1 MRPMRT
7 AAAALIGAT
16 VLTGLTAPL
25 ASARDSAAS
34 VSPSQAAPGQTVT
47 VTVSCEKSDKP
58 DAKTITAH
66 SAAFDGGPA
75 TLTLGSDGK
84 HSGSARLASQHTGDN
99 KVDGTCPDGGAFS
112 TAVKVATVAAGGA
125 DRGPGDRGPADK
137 GLGDKGLGD
146 KGPADKGLGDK
157 GFGDKGLGDKG
168 LADKGLGEWGKAAG
182 EWAGSLGQ
190 SGAGSQQV
198 APHGAVE
205 TGFGGSVAAD
215 PGELAA
221 GLALVAG
228 GVGGFWLLR
237 RRGA

>member
-25 ASARDSAAS
+25 ASGRDGAAT
-34 VSPSQAAPGQTVT
+34 VNPSQAAPGQTVT

-66 SAAFDGGPA
+66 SAAFEGGPA

-112 TAVKVATVAAGGA
+112 TTVKVATAAAGGVGKGLGA
-125 DRGPGDRGPADK
+125 DKGPGADK
-137 GLGDKGLGD
+137 GLGD
-146 KGPADKGLGDK
+146 
-157 GFGDKGLGDKG
+157 
-168 LADKGLGEWGKAAG
+168 WGKAAG

-205 TGFGGSVAAD
+205 TGLGGSVAAN
-215 PGELAA
+215 PAELAA

>member
-1 MRPMRT
+1 MRPTRT

-25 ASARDSAAS
+25 ALARDGAAS
-34 VSPSQAAPGQTVT
+34 VSPTQAAPGQTVT

-66 SAAFDGGPA
+66 SAAFEGGPA
-75 TLTLGSDGK
+75 TLTLGADGK
-84 HSGSARLASQHTGDN
+84 HSGSARLASQHTGDS

-112 TAVKVATVAAGGA
+112 TTVKVSTVTAT
-125 DRGPGDRGPADK
+125 GPEK
-137 GLGDKGLGD
+137 GLGD
-146 KGPADKGLGDK
+146 
-157 GFGDKGLGDKG
+157 
-168 LADKGLGEWGKAAG
+168 WGKAAG

-198 APHGAVE
+198 APHGAVK
-205 TGFGGSVAAD
+205 TGLGGSVAAD
-215 PGELAA
+215 PAELAG

-237 RRGA
+237 RRSA

>member
-16 VLTGLTAPL
+16 ALAGLTAPL
-25 ASARDSAAS
+25 ASARDGSAS

-58 DAKTITAH
+58 DAKTITAR
-66 SAAFDGGPA
+66 SAAFEGGPA
-75 TLTLGSDGK
+75 TLTLGPDGK
-84 HSGSARLASQHTGDN
+84 HSGSARLAGQHAGDSR
-99 KVDGTCPDGGAFS
+99 VDGTCPDGGAFA
-112 TAVKVATVAAGGA
+112 TTVKVATVTSTTP
-125 DRGPGDRGPADK
+125 DRS
-137 GLGDKGLGD
+137 
-146 KGPADKGLGDK
+146 
-157 GFGDKGLGDKG
+157 
-168 LADKGLGEWGKAAG
+168 LGEWGEAAG

-190 SGAGSQQV
+190 SGADSRQV
-198 APHGAVE
+198 APHGSVQ
-205 TGFGGSVAAD
+205 TGLGGSVTANPA
-215 PGELAA
+215 ELAG

>member
-25 ASARDSAAS
+25 ALAKDGAAT

-58 DAKTITAH
+58 TAKTITA
-66 SAAFDGGPA
+66 SSPAFEGGPA
-75 TLTLGSDGK
+75 TLTLGSDGR
-84 HSGSARLASQHTGDN
+84 HTGSARLAGKSAGDS

-112 TAVKVATVAAGGA
+112 TSVTVTTVAASSGSSS
-125 DRGPGDRGPADK
+125 PA
-137 GLGDKGLGD
+137 GS
-146 KGPADKGLGDK
+146 
-157 GFGDKGLGDKG
+157 
-168 LADKGLGEWGKAAG
+168 LGEWGKAAG

-198 APHGAVE
+198 APHGAVQ
-205 TGFGGSVAAD
+205 TGLGGSVAAD
-215 PGELAA
+215 PAELVGGA
-221 GLALVAG
+221 ALVVG

-237 RRGA
+237 RRAGAGSA

>member
-25 ASARDSAAS
+25 ASAREGAAS
-34 VSPSQAAPGQTVT
+34 VSPTRAAPGQTVR

-58 DAKTITAH
+58 DAKTIAAH
-66 SAAFDGGPA
+66 SAAFEGGPA
-75 TLTLGSDGK
+75 TLTLGADGK
-84 HSGSARLASQHTGDN
+84 HTGSARLASQHSGDS

-112 TAVKVATVAAGGA
+112 TTVTVTTVTAAGP
-125 DRGPGDRGPADK
+125 DN
-137 GLGDKGLGD
+137 GLGD
-146 KGPADKGLGDK
+146 
-157 GFGDKGLGDKG
+157 
-168 LADKGLGEWGKAAG
+168 WGKAAG

-198 APHGAVE
+198 APHGAVT
-205 TGFGGSVAAD
+205 TGLGGSVAGNPA
-215 PGELAA
+215 ELVS

-228 GVGGFWLLR
+228 GIGGCWLLR
-237 RRGA
+237 RRAA

>member
-1 MRPMRT
+1 MRPTRT
-7 AAAALIGAT
+7 AAAALIGAA

-25 ASARDSAAS
+25 ASARDGAAS

-66 SAAFDGGPA
+66 SAAFEGGPA

-84 HSGSARLASQHTGDN
+84 HTGSARLAGAHAGDS

-112 TAVKVATVAAGGA
+112 TSVTVAVSN
-125 DRGPGDRGPADK
+125 PSSPDK
-137 GLGDKGLGD
+137 GLGD
-146 KGPADKGLGDK
+146 
-157 GFGDKGLGDKG
+157 
-168 LADKGLGEWGKAAG
+168 WGKAAG

-198 APHGAVE
+198 APHGAVQ
-205 TGFGGSVAAD
+205 TGLGGSVDAD
-215 PGELAA
+215 PAELAG

-228 GVGGFWLLR
+228 GIGGFWLLR

>member
-1 MRPMRT
+1 MRPTRT

-25 ASARDSAAS
+25 ASARDGAAS

-58 DAKTITAH
+58 DAKTVTAH
-66 SAAFDGGPA
+66 SAAFEGGPA
-75 TLTLGSDGK
+75 TLTLGADGK
-84 HSGSARLASQHTGDN
+84 HSGSARLASQHQGES

-112 TAVKVATVAAGGA
+112 TTVTVTTVAAT
-125 DRGPGDRGPADK
+125 GPDK
-137 GLGDKGLGD
+137 GLGD
-146 KGPADKGLGDK
+146 
-157 GFGDKGLGDKG
+157 
-168 LADKGLGEWGKAAG
+168 WGKAAG

-198 APHGAVE
+198 APHGAVQ
-205 TGFGGSVAAD
+205 TGLGGSVAGD
-215 PGELAA
+215 PAELAG

-228 GVGGFWLLR
+228 AVGGFWLLR
-237 RRGA
+237 RRAA

>member
-25 ASARDSAAS
+25 ASARNGAAS

-66 SAAFDGGPA
+66 SAAFEGGPA
-75 TLTLGSDGK
+75 TLTLGADGK
-84 HSGSARLASQHTGDN
+84 HTGSARLASQHGGDS

-112 TAVKVATVAAGGA
+112 TTVTVGTVAAGGS
-125 DRGPGDRGPADK
+125 DK
-137 GLGDKGLGD
+137 GLGD
-146 KGPADKGLGDK
+146 
-157 GFGDKGLGDKG
+157 
-168 LADKGLGEWGKAAG
+168 WGKAAG

-198 APHGAVE
+198 GPHGAVE
-205 TGFGGSVAAD
+205 TGLGGSVAAD
-215 PGELAA
+215 PAELAG
-221 GLALVAG
+221 GLALMAG

>member
-16 VLTGLTAPL
+16 ALTGLTAPL
-25 ASARDSAAS
+25 ASARDGSAS

-58 DAKTITAH
+58 EAKTITAH
-66 SAAFDGGPA
+66 SAAFEGGPA

-84 HSGSARLASQHTGDN
+84 HTGSARLASQHSGDS

-112 TAVKVATVAAGGA
+112 TSVTVTTITATTP
-125 DRGPGDRGPADK
+125 DKGPDKGLDK
-137 GLGDKGLGD
+137 GLGD
-146 KGPADKGLGDK
+146 
-157 GFGDKGLGDKG
+157 
-168 LADKGLGEWGKAAG
+168 WGQAAG

-198 APHGAVE
+198 APHGAVK
-205 TGFGGSVAAD
+205 TGLGGSVVAD
-215 PGELAA
+215 PAELAG

>member
-25 ASARDSAAS
+25 ASARDGSAS
-34 VSPSQAAPGQTVT
+34 VSPPQAAPGQTVKL
-47 VTVSCEKSDKP
+47 TVSCEKSDKP

-66 SAAFDGGPA
+66 SAAFEGGPA

-84 HSGSARLASQHTGDN
+84 HSGSARLAGQHSGDN
-99 KVDGTCPDGGAFS
+99 RIDGTCPDGGAFS
-112 TAVKVATVAAGGA
+112 TNVAVAGVPVAGS
-125 DRGPGDRGPADK
+125 DRGSDKGSEKGPEKGPEKGAEKGPEKGPEK
-137 GLGDKGLGD
+137 GLGD
-146 KGPADKGLGDK
+146 
-157 GFGDKGLGDKG
+157 
-168 LADKGLGEWGKAAG
+168 WGKAAG

-190 SGAGSQQV
+190 SGAGGQQV
-198 APHGAVE
+198 APHGAVN
-205 TGFGGSVAAD
+205 TGLGGSVAAD
-215 PGELAA
+215 PAELAG

>member
-1 MRPMRT
+1 MRPTRT

-25 ASARDSAAS
+25 AAARDGAAS

-66 SAAFDGGPA
+66 SAAFEGGPA
-75 TLTLGSDGK
+75 TLTLGSDGR
-84 HSGSARLASQHTGDN
+84 HTGSARLAAERNGDS

-112 TAVKVATVAAGGA
+112 TTVKVTTVTATA
-125 DRGPGDRGPADK
+125 PDK
-137 GLGDKGLGD
+137 GLGD
-146 KGPADKGLGDK
+146 
-157 GFGDKGLGDKG
+157 
-168 LADKGLGEWGKAAG
+168 WGKAAG

-198 APHGAVE
+198 APHGAVK
-205 TGFGGSVAAD
+205 TGLGGSVASD
-215 PGELAA
+215 PAELAG

-228 GVGGFWLLR
+228 GIGGFWLLR
-237 RRGA
+237 RRSA

>member
-16 VLTGLTAPL
+16 ALTGLTAPL
-25 ASARDSAAS
+25 ASARDGAAS
-34 VSPSQAAPGQTVT
+34 VSPSKAAPGQTVT

-58 DAKTITAH
+58 DAKSITAH
-66 SAAFDGGPA
+66 SAAFEGGPA
-75 TLTLGSDGK
+75 TLTLGPDGK
-84 HSGSARLASQHTGDN
+84 HSGSARLAGQHAGDS

-112 TAVKVATVAAGGA
+112 TSVTVTTVAATNP
-125 DRGPGDRGPADK
+125 DRGPDKGPDK
-137 GLGDKGLGD
+137 GLGD
-146 KGPADKGLGDK
+146 
-157 GFGDKGLGDKG
+157 
-168 LADKGLGEWGKAAG
+168 WGQAAG

-190 SGAGSQQV
+190 SGAGGQQGG
-198 APHGAVE
+198 PHGSVQ
-205 TGFGGSVAAD
+205 TGLGGSVATNPA
-215 PGELAA
+215 ELAG

>member
-1 MRPMRT
+1 MRPTRT

-25 ASARDSAAS
+25 AIARDGAAS

-66 SAAFDGGPA
+66 SAAFEGGPA
-75 TLTLGSDGK
+75 TLTLGQDGR
-84 HSGSARLASQHTGDN
+84 HSGSARLAAQHSGDS
-99 KVDGTCPDGGAFS
+99 KVEGTCPDGGAFS
-112 TAVKVATVAAGGA
+112 TSVTVTTVT
-125 DRGPGDRGPADK
+125 GPDKGTGKEPDK
-137 GLGDKGLGD
+137 GLGD
-146 KGPADKGLGDK
+146 
-157 GFGDKGLGDKG
+157 
-168 LADKGLGEWGKAAG
+168 WGQAAG

-190 SGAGSQQV
+190 SGAGNQQV
-198 APHGAVE
+198 APHGSVH
-205 TGFGGSVAAD
+205 TGLGGSVAGD
-215 PGELAA
+215 PAELAG
-221 GLALVAG
+221 GLALAAG

>member
-16 VLTGLTAPL
+16 ALTGLTAPL
-25 ASARDSAAS
+25 ASARDGAAS

-47 VTVSCEKSDKP
+47 VTVACEKSDKP
-58 DAKTITAH
+58 DAKTITAR
-66 SAAFDGGPA
+66 SAAFEGGPA
-75 TLTLGSDGK
+75 TLTLGPDGK
-84 HSGSARLASQHTGDN
+84 HSGSARLVGEHAGDS
-99 KVDGTCPDGGAFS
+99 KVDGTCPDGGAFATTVTVT
-112 TAVKVATVAAGGA
+112 TAAATTP
-125 DRGPGDRGPADK
+125 DKSADK
-137 GLGDKGLGD
+137 NPDKNPQKNPD
-146 KGPADKGLGDK
+146 KS
-157 GFGDKGLGDKG
+157 
-168 LADKGLGEWGKAAG
+168 LGEWGEAAG

-198 APHGAVE
+198 APHGSVQ
-205 TGFGGSVAAD
+205 TGLGGSVASNPA
-215 PGELAA
+215 ELAG

>member
-1 MRPMRT
+1 MRPTRT

-25 ASARDSAAS
+25 AIARDGAAS

-66 SAAFDGGPA
+66 SAAFEGGPA
-75 TLTLGSDGK
+75 TLTLGPDGK
-84 HSGSARLASQHTGDN
+84 HSGSARLAGQHSGDS

-112 TAVKVATVAAGGA
+112 TSVTVATVA
-125 DRGPGDRGPADK
+125 GPDKGPDKGTDK
-137 GLGDKGLGD
+137 GLGD
-146 KGPADKGLGDK
+146 
-157 GFGDKGLGDKG
+157 
-168 LADKGLGEWGKAAG
+168 WGKEAG

-190 SGAGSQQV
+190 SGAGNQQV
-198 APHGAVE
+198 APHGSVH
-205 TGFGGSVAAD
+205 TGLGGSVASD
-215 PGELAA
+215 PAELAG

-228 GVGGFWLLR
+228 GLGGFWLLR

>member
-16 VLTGLTAPL
+16 ALTGLTAPL
-25 ASARDSAAS
+25 ASARDGSAS

-66 SAAFDGGPA
+66 SAAFEGGPA
-75 TLTLGSDGK
+75 TLTLGQDGK
-84 HSGSARLASQHTGDN
+84 HTGSARLASQQSGDS

-112 TAVKVATVAAGGA
+112 TTVTVATVT
-125 DRGPGDRGPADK
+125 PATPATPDK
-137 GLGDKGLGD
+137 SLGD
-146 KGPADKGLGDK
+146 
-157 GFGDKGLGDKG
+157 
-168 LADKGLGEWGKAAG
+168 WGKAAG

-198 APHGAVE
+198 APHGAVQ
-205 TGFGGSVAAD
+205 TGLGGSVAENPA
-215 PGELAA
+215 ELAG